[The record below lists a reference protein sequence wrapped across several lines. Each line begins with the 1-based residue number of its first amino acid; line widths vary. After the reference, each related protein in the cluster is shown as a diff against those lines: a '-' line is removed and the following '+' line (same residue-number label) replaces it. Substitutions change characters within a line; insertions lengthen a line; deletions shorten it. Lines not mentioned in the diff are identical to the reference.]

1 MNLPRIIFQKKI
13 RPQFDR
19 LGFGNYTLIKRSNQ
33 VKIGTCGLYDRDG
46 IDGIDI
52 GFAFLPDYEKKGFAF
67 EAADKIKQV
76 AFNEFGI
83 EAIMAI
89 TAKNNLSSQKLLR
102 KLGLELTGTTTL
114 PNDIEEL
121 LLYRIQK

>member
-1 MNLPRIIFQKKI
+1 M
-13 RPQFDR
+13 
-19 LGFGNYTLIKRSNQ
+19 
-33 VKIGTCGLYDRDG
+33 KIGTCGLYDRDG